1 MNGYVPMQYP
11 MAGGMTLQSVPQTM
25 PMVVPVSS
33 QQPAQQPL
41 YKTNH
46 NEVSIQRKL
55 EEQEKKLAERQAELA
70 KLSEKLDTLK
80 REQQKSLEQ
89 QQQQLDE
96 QRKQQQ
102 HQQQQLEEQRKQQRQ
117 QQQLRRNQEQNQS
130 SRPTQPPPIKPTSWN
145 QSNATEY
152 LSNKPTRFVNHPL
165 ATGHLESFL
174 KSKGDVLP
182 PSEFRDRHPTPPS
195 QPARNATVPTPPSLS
210 TTNGE
215 YVDGPV
221 LTSRRDGRTASVVL
235 AVHTQKSS
243 PHTPTKI
250 YHAPNQTDLATTSF
264 TVVMTEKSG
273 RTQLHR
279 KCAGP
284 YLTYQNVK
292 WKLFLRKEVRN
303 PLVSNLELNRMTFET
318 TYCMEII
325 WNFTPSSTALQ

>member
-1 MNGYVPMQYP
+1 MNGYVPVQYP
-11 MAGGMTLQSVPQTM
+11 MAGGMALQSVPQTM

-33 QQPAQQPL
+33 QQQQPAQQQPL

-46 NEVSIQRKL
+46 DDVTIQRKL

-80 REQQKSLEQ
+80 REQQKSLAE
-89 QQQQLDE
+89 
-96 QRKQQQ
+96 
-102 HQQQQLEEQRKQQRQ
+102 QQQQLEEQRKQQQQQQRQLEEQRKQQQQQQQQQRQ
-117 QQQLRRNQEQNQS
+117 QQQQQRHQERPQSQS

-145 QSNATEY
+145 QSSSFEY
-152 LSNKPTRFVNHPL
+152 LSNKPARFVNHPL
-165 ATGHLESFL
+165 ASGNSESFL
-174 KSKGDVLP
+174 KSKGDLLP

-195 QPARNATVPTPPSLS
+195 QPVRNVTVPPPPPAS

-221 LTSRRDGRTASVVL
+221 LKSRPDGGTASVVL

-250 YHAPNQTDLATTSF
+250 YHAPNQADLAITPF

-273 RTQLHR
+273 RTQLYR
-279 KCAGP
+279 KSAGP

-292 WKLFLRKEVRN
+292 WKLFLRKEVCN
-303 PLVSNLELNRMTFET
+303 PLISNLKLDKITFE
-318 TYCMEII
+318 
-325 WNFTPSSTALQ
+325 ST